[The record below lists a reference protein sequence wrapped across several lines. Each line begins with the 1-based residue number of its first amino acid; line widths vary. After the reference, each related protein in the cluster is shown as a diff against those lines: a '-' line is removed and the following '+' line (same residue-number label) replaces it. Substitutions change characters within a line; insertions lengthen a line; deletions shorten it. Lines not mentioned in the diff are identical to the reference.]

1 MKRSVIDAFVA
12 VLSVGLFAGCQIQG
26 NLMSQSEK
34 LFIKMVNKTAGRLDL
49 NENQKVQLEQLKMDI
64 RKNFLEG
71 QKEKE
76 EAAARIK
83 EEGMKENPDTQK
95 VSSLLQRLLRN
106 EMERMSR
113 GFDLILNFQ
122 SNLNDI
128 QKKKL
133 THMMSKWVT
142 ED

>member
-1 MKRSVIDAFVA
+1 MKRLIIYAFAA
-12 VLSVGLFAGCQIQG
+12 VLLAGLFVGCQIQG

-34 LFIKMVNKTAGRLDL
+34 LFIKMVNKTAGKLDL
-49 NENQKVQLEQLKMDI
+49 NENQRVQLEQLKMDI
-64 RKNFLEG
+64 RKNFLDG

-83 EEGMKENPDTQK
+83 EEGIKENTDTQK
-95 VSSLLQRLLRN
+95 VSSLLQGLLRN
-106 EMERMSR
+106 EMERMNR
-113 GFDLILNFQ
+113 AFDLILNFQ
-122 SNLNDI
+122 SNLNDT

-133 THMMSKWVT
+133 TQMMSKWVT

>member
-1 MKRSVIDAFVA
+1 MKRLISYACA
-12 VLSVGLFAGCQIQG
+12 AALLAGLFVGCQLQG

-34 LFIKMVNKTAGRLDL
+34 LFIKMVNKTAGKLDL
-49 NENQKVQLEQLKMDI
+49 NEDQKAKLEGLKADI

-76 EAAARIK
+76 ETTAKIK
-83 EEGMKENPDTQK
+83 EERIKENPDNQK
-95 VSSLLQRLLRN
+95 LSSLLRELLRN
-106 EMERMSR
+106 ETERMNR
-113 GFDLILNFQ
+113 GFDLILDFQ
-122 SNLNDI
+122 GNLDDV

-133 THMMSKWVT
+133 TQMMSKWIT